1 MSLPADLKYTDTH
14 EWVRISDGIATI
26 GITDHAQSELGDVV
40 YIEFPEV
47 GDSIVKSDNFGEI
60 ESTKA
65 VSDLK
70 SPISGEV
77 LEINDSLEDDY
88 SPINQDPYQSGWI
101 IKVRASNTAEL
112 DTLLSAAQ
120 YTETIG

>member
-1 MSLPADLKYTDTH
+1 MSLPTDLKYSDSH
-14 EWVRISDGIATI
+14 EWVRISDGVATI

-47 GDSIVKSDNFGEI
+47 GDTIVKSDNFGEI

-77 LEINDSLEDDY
+77 IEINDGLEDDY
-88 SPINQDPYQSGWI
+88 SPINQDAYKSGWI
-101 IKVRASNTAEL
+101 IKVRASDIAELQTLMTAE
-112 DTLLSAAQ
+112 Q
-120 YTETIG
+120 YAGTIG

>member
-14 EWVRISDGIATI
+14 EWVRISDGVATI

-40 YIEFPEV
+40 YIEFPEA

-101 IKVRASNTAEL
+101 IKVRASDIGEL

-120 YTETIG
+120 YAESIG

>member
-1 MSLPADLKYTDTH
+1 MSLPTDLKYTDSH

-77 LEINDSLEDDY
+77 IEINDSLEDDY
-88 SPINQDPYQSGWI
+88 SPINQDAYQSGWI
-101 IKVRASNTAEL
+101 IKVRASDITELETLMTAE
-112 DTLLSAAQ
+112 Q
-120 YTETIG
+120 YAGTIC

>member
-1 MSLPADLKYTDTH
+1 MSLPTDLKYTDSH

-40 YIEFPEV
+40 YVEFPEV
-47 GDSIVKSDNFGEI
+47 GDSIVQTDNFGEI

-77 LEINDSLEDDY
+77 TEINDSLEDDY
-88 SPINQDPYQSGWI
+88 SPINQDPYNSGWI
-101 IKVRASNTAEL
+101 IKVSVSSLSEIDSLMSAE
-112 DTLLSAAQ
+112 Q
-120 YTETIG
+120 YAETIG

>member
-77 LEINDSLEDDY
+77 LEVNDSLEDDY

-101 IKVRASNTAEL
+101 IKVRASNAAEL

-120 YTETIG
+120 YAETIG

>member
-14 EWVRISDGIATI
+14 EWVRISDGVATV

-77 LEINDSLEDDY
+77 LEVNDSLEDDY

-101 IKVRASNTAEL
+101 IKVRASDIVEL

-120 YTETIG
+120 YAESIG

>member
-1 MSLPADLKYTDTH
+1 MALPTDLKYSDSH
-14 EWVRISDGIATI
+14 EWVRISDGVATI

-47 GDSIVKSDNFGEI
+47 GDTIVKSDNFGEI

-77 LEINDSLEDDY
+77 IEINDGLEDDY
-88 SPINQDPYQSGWI
+88 SPINQDAYQSGWI
-101 IKVRASNTAEL
+101 IKVRASDIAELQTLMTAE
-112 DTLLSAAQ
+112 Q
-120 YTETIG
+120 YAGTIG